1 MFSFFLPSPTRRVA
15 ALPLFALALAFPESA
30 QDPAPRE
37 TTTQGNGEEIRVF
50 ELTLEDAM
58 RIALRNNLALQIEE
72 LSTESAHYEALGSWG
87 AFDPV
92 YSLTASYDTSESQ
105 STGSLSGGAVVRNDS
120 LGYTTGLSIPFTT
133 GGFFDLTLSHA
144 SDETNNSFAAFD
156 VSTTDIITVALT
168 QPLLKGAWKRF
179 ATTNQRLAEMNFEIQ
194 RQRERQMRQRV
205 LLDVSNTYWDL
216 VSTIEELG
224 VRDIAVDLGQR
235 QLDQDEKR
243 LEVGV
248 GTEVDVLQSETNV
261 AQQDQLLLQAIFNLR
276 TAEDNLR
283 RILSRSA
290 EDDTEELLDQWD
302 WPIHPLTKLP
312 QEVSVHV
319 PDWRTSLHLAEE
331 HRPELAQRRLDID
344 AAEIGVT
351 QARSDWLPVLDLSA
365 NMTGVGFDSDPAE
378 AFDTAASFDFP
389 RQSVA
394 LTFRM
399 PVFRR
404 TARNRL
410 RSSRAGLR
418 SARLSYDST
427 ELDVLAEVRAAVR
440 DISYLGESVN
450 AAVKSRSLAQRQLE
464 AEKSRQRVG
473 SSTTF
478 QVLQFQE
485 DLASALSVEV
495 AARAAF
501 AKALV
506 KLEYAEGQLD
516 IKTAREADPGDSKE

>member
-1 MFSFFLPSPTRRVA
+1 MSISLPSRIRRVE
-15 ALPLFALALAFPESA
+15 ALPLLALALAFPESA
-30 QDPAPRE
+30 QDQAPPE
-37 TTTQGNGEEIRVF
+37 TTTQENGEQTRVF

-58 RIALRNNLALQIEE
+58 RIAIRNNLALQIEA

-92 YSLTASYDTSESQ
+92 YSLTATYDTSENQ
-105 STGSLSGGAVVRNDS
+105 STGSLSGGTVVTNDS
-120 LGYTTGLSIPFTT
+120 YGYTTSLSMPFTT
-133 GGFFDLTLSHA
+133 GGFLDLTLSH
-144 SDETNNSFAAFD
+144 SNDETNNSFAAFD
-156 VSTTDIITVALT
+156 VSTTDVITVALT
-168 QPLLKGAWKRF
+168 QPLLKGAWQRF
-179 ATTNQRLAEMNFEIQ
+179 ATTNQRLAELNFEIQ

-216 VSTIEELG
+216 VSSIEELG

-235 QLDQDEKR
+235 QLEQDEKR

-248 GTEVDVLQSETNV
+248 GTEVDVLQSETNA
-261 AQQDQLLLQAIFNLR
+261 AQQDQLLLQAQFNLR

-312 QEVSVHV
+312 QEVSEKI
-319 PDWRTSLHLAEE
+319 PDWRTSLDTAEE
-331 HRPELAQRRLDID
+331 LRPELAQRRLDID
-344 AAEIGVT
+344 AAEIGLT
-351 QARSDWLPVLDLSA
+351 EARSEWLPTLDLSA
-365 NMTGVGFDSDPAE
+365 NLTGVGFDSDPAE

-389 RQSVA
+389 RQGVA

-399 PVFRR
+399 PIFQRA
-404 TARNRL
+404 ARNRL
-410 RSSRAGLR
+410 RSSRAALR

-427 ELDVLAEVRAAVR
+427 ELDILAEVRAAVR

-450 AAVKSRSLAQRQLE
+450 AAVKSRKLAQRQLD
-464 AEKSRQRVG
+464 AERSRQRVG

-501 AKALV
+501 AKSLV
-506 KLEYAEGQLD
+506 SLEYVEGQLNM
-516 IKTAREADPGDSKE
+516 KTIHEAQTEDAKE